1 MVLDTNVISELIRPQ
16 PAPSVLAFVDA
27 LDMSDFGITAVTA
40 AELLYGVERLPPGR
54 RRTELTQAVNATIE
68 EDFDG
73 RVEPFDAAS
82 AVYYAVLVTDRE
94 KAGRPIST
102 ADAQIASICRKLRA
116 SLATRNTKDFE
127 GTGVTVVDPW
137 QLSEHR

>member
-54 RRTELTQAVNATIE
+54 RRTELAQAVHATIE

-82 AVYYAVLVTDRE
+82 AAYYAVVVTDRE

-137 QLSEHR
+137 QPR